1 MLAAH
6 GITCSMTR
14 RGNAHDN
21 AAMESW
27 FSTMTFELGDC
38 FETHA
43 DAKAK
48 RFDYIEVFYK
58 QERRHSTLRYL
69 SPSEFERAA
78 RMEQA
83 AA

>member
-1 MLAAH
+1 
-6 GITCSMTR
+6 
-14 RGNAHDN
+14 
-21 AAMESW
+21 
-27 FSTMTFELGDC
+27 MTFELGDR

-43 DAKAK
+43 EAKAK
-48 RFDYIEVFYK
+48 LFDYVEVFYN

-69 SPSEFERAA
+69 SPGQFERAA